1 MSILFYFFI
10 MTFSDLWRIF
20 RQKPRSIAY
29 KPPISN
35 TERDLELKRIELEE
49 RKNEAELNKLKLQEA
64 KRIRFK
70 KELEEVTNNIN
81 EDNFQSDEDF
91 DESEEEDIPAWLAP
105 FIPIISQKLSG
116 EGQKK
121 NSESESSPDGFRESQ
136 QAIYAPPLVS
146 DDELRNFI
154 KTLKPKE
161 LKYAKVIPKQTL
173 YHMINQKMPMSP
185 QDFERGYQILVT
197 EF

>member
-1 MSILFYFFI
+1 
-10 MTFSDLWRIF
+10 MTFSDVWRIL
-20 RQKPRSIAY
+20 RQKPKNVVF

-35 TERDLELKRIELEE
+35 IERELDLKRVELEE

-81 EDNFQSDEDF
+81 EDTFEGEEDSDEGD
-91 DESEEEDIPAWLAP
+91 DDMPPWLAP
-105 FIPIISQKLSG
+105 FIPIISQKLAG
-116 EGQKK
+116 GRPQ
-121 NSESESSPDGFRESQ
+121 NSENINHPNINAESQ
-136 QAIYAPPLVS
+136 QAIYAPPIVS
-146 DDELRNFI
+146 DEELRGFLR
-154 KTLKPKE
+154 TLSKKE
-161 LKYAKVIPKQTL
+161 LKYAKVIPKSAL
-173 YHMINQKMPMSP
+173 HSMINQKMPISA